1 MSKPLPAHITYEK
14 KYTLDFIIDNSMIL
28 LQHQETFSLNFY
40 RKLQE
45 IVYWLIW
52 IFWNSLD
59 ISTKETENQT
69 SYGTFCLHV
78 ISYVLII

>member
-40 RKLQE
+40 RKLQA
-45 IVYWLIW
+45 IVYWLI
-52 IFWNSLD
+52 
-59 ISTKETENQT
+59 
-69 SYGTFCLHV
+69 
-78 ISYVLII
+78 